1 MRYSYPV
8 DLMPD
13 DNDTLL
19 VTFPDVPPAT
29 TFGEDEADALRH
41 GRDALIAMFVHFM
54 EERRAIPQPSKP
66 GKGQRVVEL
75 PPLVAA
81 KLALYEAMRAQ
92 RVTKAA
98 LARRLDYHGPQVDRL
113 LNLQHKSRLEHLTRA
128 LAVLGKQVVLE
139 VRDAA

>member
-8 DLMPD
+8 DLTPD

-19 VTFPDVPPAT
+19 VTFPGLPPAT
-29 TFGEDEADALRH
+29 TFGEDEADALLH
-41 GRDALIAMFVHFM
+41 ARDALTEMFVHCM
-54 EERRAIPQPSKP
+54 DERRAIPRPSKP
-66 GKGQRVVEL
+66 RKGQRVVEV

-92 RVTKAA
+92 GVTKAA

-113 LNLQHKSRLEHLTRA
+113 LDLHHKSRLEHLTRA
-128 LAVLGKQVVLE
+128 LATLGKRVVLE
-139 VRDAA
+139 IRDAA